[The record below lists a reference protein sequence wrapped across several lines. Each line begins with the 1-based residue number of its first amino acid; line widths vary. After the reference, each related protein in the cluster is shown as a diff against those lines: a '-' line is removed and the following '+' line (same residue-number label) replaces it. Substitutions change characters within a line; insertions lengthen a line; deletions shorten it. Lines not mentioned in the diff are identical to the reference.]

1 MDTVNREVENVRKM
15 YLDTEIRRLALRE
28 EELKVYKAL
37 QVGGDVDDGVEVGQ
51 NVRQKLELIEVQAEQ
66 LKLSLRIRE
75 FFSKQISDKREVPSW
90 EEESDIFRRDF
101 EELVK
106 EGRNV
111 DDIETKLKI
120 LR

>member
-51 NVRQKLELIEVQAEQ
+51 NVRQKLELIEVQVEQ
-66 LKLSLRIRE
+66 LKLSLR
-75 FFSKQISDKREVPSW
+75 
-90 EEESDIFRRDF
+90 
-101 EELVK
+101 
-106 EGRNV
+106 
-111 DDIETKLKI
+111 
-120 LR
+120 